1 MGRSDTEKLGV
12 WLVAPAKGRKGASF
26 MEIVGWGLSKKDWR
40 GKELY
45 YCGGGPRQARDGEKV
60 VKVNI
65 GFAHKSAEPAFY
77 ENGHYAVYYET
88 RQRAEEVAFL
98 LAVDDIEL
106 VGSLRLVP
114 VTALGV
120 VSAKAKL
127 ERKT

>member
-12 WLVAPAKGRKGASF
+12 WLVDPGKGRKEGSF
-26 MEIVGWGLSKKDWR
+26 LEVTGWGLSKKDWR

-45 YCGGGPRQARDGEKV
+45 YCGGGPRQTRDGAKINV
-60 VKVNI
+60 
-65 GFAHKSAEPAFY
+65 GSAHKGSVPTFY

-98 LAVDDIEL
+98 LAVNDVEL
-106 VGSLRLVP
+106 VGGLRLVP

-120 VSAKAKL
+120 VSAGKKL